1 MPDRTVLKD
10 KIDTALKIGNER
22 LLTLYPKDN
31 HQKWFSIDRV
41 DPTSGES
48 YPKLEPSL
56 LSWNSARG
64 GAKCVRDTGEYT
76 NG

>member
-22 LLTLYPKDN
+22 LYTLYPKDN

-48 YPKLEPSL
+48 YLNWNPAYYRGIL
-56 LSWNSARG
+56 LGG